1 MMNKTLKTVCACFWL
16 TAMSVQAAETDDM
29 FQATRGELVLK
40 STATATW
47 MVFVDV
53 YDAGLYA
60 DSVATPETI
69 LSHDSVISLEIRY
82 RVDVK
87 KSQLIEAAEVALS
100 RQHDVEKQLRFQDDV
115 IALHNQ
121 YRNVTEGD
129 RFRIDIHP
137 ERGLTLSFN
146 DNEVYQNGNLAF
158 AHYYIGLW
166 LAENPLSDKVRN
178 ALLQWN
184 S

>member
-1 MMNKTLKTVCACFWL
+1 MMNKILKTACVCFWFVV
-16 TAMSVQAAETDDM
+16 MSVHAADTDDL
-29 FQATRGELVLK
+29 FQATRGELELK

-60 DSVATPETI
+60 EKIATPETI
-69 LSHDSVISLEIRY
+69 LSHDTAISLEIRY

-100 RQHDVEKQLRFQDDV
+100 RQHDVEKQLRFQNDV
-115 IALHNQ
+115 VALHNQ

-129 RFRIDIHP
+129 RFRIDIQP

-146 DNEVYQNGNLAF
+146 DNQVYQNDDMAF
-158 AHYYIGLW
+158 ARYYVGLW

-184 S
+184 N